1 MDTFGNAILG
11 IVFLLLSAAGTFL
24 MFHLWG
30 FPFDHEN
37 LKSTAPKK
45 LMLTHRLIGY
55 TYAIVYVYM
64 MSQMVPRLWSY
75 EVEFPARTV
84 AHLVLGMTIG
94 ILIVVKVAIVRF
106 FKHLESQLVPFL
118 GIALFVCS
126 FLLVGLSI
134 PFAMKELY
142 LHKSAVGGSAF
153 SQENIER
160 VKMLLPKAGF
170 SGNAPLDDLATMKSL
185 KQGRD
190 VLLSKCVQCHDLR
203 TVLVKPRTPEN
214 WGQTVGRMA

>member
-11 IVFLLLSAAGTFL
+11 IGFLLLSAAGTFL

-30 FPFDHEN
+30 FSFDHEK
-37 LKSTAPKK
+37 LKSSAPPK

-84 AHLVLGMTIG
+84 AHLMLGMTIG
-94 ILIVVKVAIVRF
+94 VLIIVKVAIVRF

-118 GIALFVCS
+118 GIALFVCT
-126 FLLVGLSI
+126 FLLVGMSV

-142 LHKSAVGGSAF
+142 LHKSTVGGSAV
-153 SQENIER
+153 SPDSI
-160 VKMLLPKAGF
+160 
-170 SGNAPLDDLATMKSL
+170 
-185 KQGRD
+185 
-190 VLLSKCVQCHDLR
+190 
-203 TVLVKPRTPEN
+203 
-214 WGQTVGRMA
+214 